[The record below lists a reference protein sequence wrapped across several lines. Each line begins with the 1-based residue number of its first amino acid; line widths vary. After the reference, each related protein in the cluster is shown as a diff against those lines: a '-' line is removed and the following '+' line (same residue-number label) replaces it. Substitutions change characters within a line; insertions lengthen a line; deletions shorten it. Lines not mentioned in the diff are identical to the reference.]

1 MIRRKKFAILSTLL
15 LLMASFP
22 GLTQTGGQNNI
33 EITTIVPQSNTAA
46 IPIAVPVGSQF
57 VINLPSNQTTG
68 YKWIMSGKGNPKVLK
83 MVKNVYNEPSNPM
96 PGKGGSESWTFKAVG
111 KGKVTIV
118 LNYARPWEKN
128 TPPAKTQTF
137 NISVQ

>member
-1 MIRRKKFAILSTLL
+1 MIRRRKFAILSTLL
-15 LLMASFP
+15 LLMVSFP
-22 GLTQTGGQNNI
+22 GVTQTGEQNNI
-33 EITTIVPQSNTAA
+33 EITTTIPQSNTSA
-46 IPIAVPVGSQF
+46 IPIAASVGSQF

-68 YKWIMSGKGNPKVLK
+68 YKWIMAGKGNPKVLK
-83 MVKNVYNEPSNPM
+83 MVKSVYNEPSNPM

-111 KGKVTIV
+111 RGKVTIT

-128 TPPAKTQTF
+128 TRPAKTQIF